1 MSSVQSYHC
10 PSRNGCL
17 RLRSDTVTRSLGSLP
32 DSRKHR
38 LGCEGEGREEKF
50 ERATKGR
57 GCFIGGGVG
66 VGVGMCVHF
75 VGEQGVG
82 TLLEVI
88 VTGLKEDASC
98 GI

>member
-1 MSSVQSYHC
+1 MTQRHGAWDRC
-10 PSRNGCL
+10 QIP
-17 RLRSDTVTRSLGSLP
+17 GST
-32 DSRKHR
+32 DWDAR
-38 LGCEGEGREEKF
+38 
-50 ERATKGR
+50 GR
-57 GCFIGGGVG
+57 GEKKSLKERPKAEAALLVGEVG

>member
-1 MSSVQSYHC
+1 MV
-10 PSRNGCL
+10 
-17 RLRSDTVTRSLGSLP
+17 
-32 DSRKHR
+32 
-38 LGCEGEGREEKF
+38 GE
-50 ERATKGR
+50 
-57 GCFIGGGVG
+57 VG
-66 VGVGMCVHF
+66 MGVGMCVHF